1 MKETLE
7 EAAEKVYP
15 NDGFKDEYYCD
26 LGEVYR
32 EKFIDGAKWQQE
44 RMYSE
49 EDLEKAFKA
58 GEVSMNR
65 AILKD
70 EGYDLNSY
78 NLPNINNFE
87 QWFEQFK
94 KK

>member
-15 NDGFKDEYYCD
+15 NDGFKDEIWAD
-26 LGEVYR
+26 IGEVFR
-32 EKFIDGAKWQQE
+32 EKFIEGAKWQQE

-49 EDLEKAFKA
+49 EEVLEIIRQYALEEHLITSSKPDK
-58 GEVSMNR
+58 
-65 AILKD
+65 
-70 EGYDLNSY
+70 
-78 NLPNINNFE
+78 
-87 QWFEQFK
+87 WFEQFK